1 MFPWLAKEQSFLR
14 DPKTRGNM
22 RVNPDDR
29 VFFSSCEKFSS
40 VNYKIL
46 LDEVQRVERSIY
58 KLKKN
63 AGIKM
68 IPCGESRDGI
78 ISGGSIEHIV
88 EHAICAVMDLISPID
103 EASCGITEDV
113 GGVGNCVEEIIMC
126 RFHPPSISSDLGVQ
140 ITNEVADKILLK
152 NGKVNLEEIAREFK
166 KD

>member
-1 MFPWLAKEQSFLR
+1 MFPWLAKEQSSLQ

-22 RVNPDDR
+22 KVNPADR
-29 VFFSSCEKFSS
+29 VVFSSRETFSS
-40 VNYKIL
+40 VDYKIL

-88 EHAICAVMDLISPID
+88 EHAVCAVMDLISPID

-113 GGVGNCVEEIIMC
+113 GWSGEFRRRNYNVSVS
-126 RFHPPSISSDLGVQ
+126 PPHQSLQ
-140 ITNEVADKILLK
+140 TW
-152 NGKVNLEEIAREFK
+152 EFK
-166 KD
+166 LQTKLLI